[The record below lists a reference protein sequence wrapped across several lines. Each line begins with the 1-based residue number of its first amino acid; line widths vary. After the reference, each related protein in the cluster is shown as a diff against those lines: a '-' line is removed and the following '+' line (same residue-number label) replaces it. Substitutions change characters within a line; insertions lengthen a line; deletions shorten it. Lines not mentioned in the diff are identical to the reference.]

1 MSLTFWACSRKTQK
15 KSWMIK
21 LLGKIFGSEKALDTA
36 VTGISKGIDALVY
49 TEEEKAADAAE
60 ERKRGRQMV
69 VEWMANSSGQ
79 KLARRL
85 IAVSITF
92 VWLMQYIA
100 AWGLVV
106 TAVFVDPETAERLKE
121 ASAITQD
128 HSDGMTGA
136 IMLILSFYFAAP
148 HMDKIVG
155 PAMERFSKTNKQ

>member
-1 MSLTFWACSRKTQK
+1 M
-15 KSWMIK
+15 
-21 LLGKIFGSEKALDTA
+21 GKIFGSEKALESA
-36 VTGISKGIDALVY
+36 VGGINRGLDALVY
-49 TEEEKAADAAE
+49 TDEEKAQDAAL
-60 ERKRGRQMV
+60 ERQKARSMV
-69 VEWMANSSGQ
+69 VERMGNTTGQ

-92 VWLMQYIA
+92 VWLLQYIA

-106 TAVFVDPETAERLKE
+106 AAIFVDPETGERLKE
-121 ASAITQD
+121 ASALTQE

-155 PAMERFSKTNKQ
+155 PAMERFAKTNKKP